1 MNLRAA
7 PYFPAILFVFVLA
20 GCALTSKSDPT
31 LLRYY
36 SLDAP
41 LRRVHPPGSPAT
53 GAPPLQLR
61 LGRVNAASYIRDR
74 IAFRDS
80 SVEVGYYDDLRW
92 TEKPEAF
99 VRRDLARALFE
110 DEGVQEV
117 VGGVGP
123 TLDVDVDSF
132 EELREPQHVALVAL
146 SWQLRDDTVV
156 LLRRTIKVERPLEEA
171 SKKDKSSARGLAVAL
186 SAGLEEAVDQIVKAV
201 VPKLSVTPSASPDP
215 SRAPSPVRPVA
226 SFPREPTLPSR

>member
-1 MNLRAA
+1 MMTRKVSAL
-7 PYFPAILFVFVLA
+7 LLA
-20 GCALTSKSDPT
+20 LAGSFLGCALTSKSDPT

-41 LRRVHPPGSPAT
+41 RPREHPAGSPAT
-53 GAPPLQLR
+53 GSPPLQLR

-132 EELREPQHVALVAL
+132 EELREPKHVALVAL

-156 LLRRTIKVERPLEEA
+156 LLRQTIKVERPLEERP
-171 SKKDKSSARGLAVAL
+171 KEKSSARGLAVAL
-186 SAGLEEAVDQIVKAV
+186 SAGLDDAVDQIVKAV
-201 VPKLSVTPSASPDP
+201 VPKLSITPSASPDA
-215 SRAPSPVRPVA
+215 SIAPNPARRVA
-226 SFPREPTLPSR
+226 SSPRDPVLPSR

>member
-1 MNLRAA
+1 MMIRALS
-7 PYFPAILFVFVLA
+7 ILFLA
-20 GCALTSKSDPT
+20 FAGCSVGCALTSKSDPT

-41 LRRVHPPGSPAT
+41 RPREHPPGSPAA
-53 GAPPLQLR
+53 GSPPLQLR

-110 DEGVQEV
+110 DEGVQEI

-132 EELREPQHVALVAL
+132 EELREPKHTARVAL

-156 LLRRTIKVERPLEEA
+156 LLRRTVLVLHPLDEQPT
-171 SKKDKSSARGLAVAL
+171 DKLSGRALAVAL
-186 SAGLEEAVDQIVKAV
+186 SGALDDAIDQIVKAV
-201 VPKLSVTPSASPDP
+201 VPKLAVTPSASPDTSLP
-215 SRAPSPVRPVA
+215 SAPVR
-226 SFPREPTLPSR
+226 

>member
-1 MNLRAA
+1 MMTRMVWV
-7 PYFPAILFVFVLA
+7 ILVGLAGSFV

-41 LRRVHPPGSPAT
+41 RRRAHPPGSPAA
-53 GAPPLQLR
+53 GSAPLQLR

-92 TEKPEAF
+92 TEKPEAY
-99 VRRDLARALFE
+99 VRRDLARSLFE
-110 DEGVQEV
+110 NEGVQEI
-117 VGGVGP
+117 VGGMGP

-132 EELREPQHVALVAL
+132 EEVREPRHAAVVQL
-146 SWQLRDDTVV
+146 SWQLRDDAVV
-156 LLRRTIKVERPLEEA
+156 LLRRTIAVERPLEEQP
-171 SKKDKSSARGLAVAL
+171 KDKASQKALAIAL
-186 SAGLEEAVDQIVKAV
+186 SAALDDAVDAIVTAV
-201 VPKLSVTPSASPDP
+201 VPKLAVTPLASP
-215 SRAPSPVRPVA
+215 PSPSPA
-226 SFPREPTLPSR
+226 SSR

>member
-1 MNLRAA
+1 MNRRAVPLLSA
-7 PYFPAILFVFVLA
+7 TLVVFGLA

-36 SLDAP
+36 SLDTAG
-41 LRRVHPPGSPAT
+41 RRVHPPGSPAT

-80 SVEVGYYDDLRW
+80 SVEIGYYDDLRW

-99 VRRDLARALFE
+99 VRRDLARALFD

-123 TLDVDVDSF
+123 TLDVDLDSF
-132 EELREPQHVALVAL
+132 EELREPKRAARVALT
-146 SWQLRDDTVV
+146 WQLRDDTVV
-156 LLRRTIKVERPLEEA
+156 LLRRTIMVERPLDE
-171 SKKDKSSARGLAVAL
+171 SPKDKSPAKGLAVAL
-186 SAGLEEAVDQIVKAV
+186 SVGLEEAVDQIVKAV
-201 VPKLSVTPSASPDP
+201 IPKLSATPSASPDP
-215 SRAPSPVRPVA
+215 NAAPSPVRPVA
-226 SFPREPTLPSR
+226 SVPR